1 MDFGV
6 IFQNTVNALFNAEA
20 LILALAAIGL
30 NVHFGYTGLLNFG
43 QVGFAAAGAYG
54 IASGV
59 TYLDLP
65 FGLSLLFGVG
75 LAIVLA
81 LLLGIPTLRL
91 RADYL
96 AIVTIASSEV
106 IRLTARSASLRD
118 QTGGSSGLS
127 GFAQG
132 FYDLNPF
139 GPGSYGFGWL
149 TYRSNRFFLLVVG
162 WTLVVLCSALVY
174 LLMRS
179 PWGRVLRGIRE
190 DEDAVRSLGKN
201 VVGYKMQSLVLG
213 GLFGAF
219 AGFAF
224 ALANSSVQPDNYG
237 TQFTFLA
244 FTAMILGGAG
254 RVVSPVLGAILFQTL
269 LVFIENVLVQAK
281 GAGYIPDA
289 VLSNND
295 IGAVRFVLVGV
306 FLMALMI
313 FPAAGP
319 ARRQEGAGARCPL
332 TPCPLTPCPLT
343 PCPPTP
349 CRLTPCP
356 LSRCP
361 AARYASRRPRR
372 PTRCVLWRRGRACPS
387 PTRSWSP
394 TTSSAASAGSPP
406 WRSSTWRCS
415 AASSPR

>member
-6 IFQNTVNALFNAEA
+6 IFDRSVFALFADQS

-43 QVGFAAAGAYG
+43 QVGFAAMGAYG

-59 TYLDLP
+59 TYLELP
-65 FGLSLLFGVG
+65 FGVSLLLGIA
-75 LAIVLA
+75 LAVLLA
-81 LLLGIPTLRL
+81 LLLGVPTLRL

-106 IRLTARSASLRD
+106 IRLTARSAEFRE
-118 QTGGSSGLS
+118 QTGGSSGLG

-139 GPGSYGFGWL
+139 GPGSYGIGPAS
-149 TYRSNRFFLLVVG
+149 YDSNRFFLLVVG
-162 WTLVVLCSALVY
+162 WTLVVLCSLLVF

-201 VVGYKMQSLVLG
+201 VVGYKMQSLILG
-213 GLFGAF
+213 GVFGAF
-219 AGFAF
+219 SGFAF

-244 FTAMILGGAG
+244 FAAMILGGAG
-254 RVVSPVLGAILFQTL
+254 RVIGPVVGAILFQTL
-269 LVFIENVLVQAK
+269 LVLVENVLIEAK
-281 GAGYIPDA
+281 GAGYISDA
-289 VLSNND
+289 VLSGND

-306 FLMALMI
+306 VLMALMI
-313 FPAAGP
+313 FRPQGLFGDKKELALD
-319 ARRQEGAGARCPL
+319 AR
-332 TPCPLTPCPLT
+332 
-343 PCPPTP
+343 
-349 CRLTPCP
+349 
-356 LSRCP
+356 
-361 AARYASRRPRR
+361 
-372 PTRCVLWRRGRACPS
+372 
-387 PTRSWSP
+387 
-394 TTSSAASAGSPP
+394 
-406 WRSSTWRCS
+406 
-415 AASSPR
+415 